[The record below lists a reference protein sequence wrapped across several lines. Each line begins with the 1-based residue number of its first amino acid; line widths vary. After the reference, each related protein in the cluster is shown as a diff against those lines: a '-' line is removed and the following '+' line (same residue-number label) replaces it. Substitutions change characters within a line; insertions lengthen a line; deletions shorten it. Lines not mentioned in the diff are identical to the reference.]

1 MRSQECRKHIQ
12 KTGKVCKLSEK
23 TMDEVQKVLEFV
35 EDHSQISDL
44 STDAA
49 KALMDIPDP
58 ILQQKAISHVE
69 NALNRKT
76 PTGGTYKKRLTK
88 PEVEKV
94 IKKVL
99 PPETVKKE
107 SCVLK
112 PSDSEKEPEPTKTKP
127 SDAFCY
133 QPGEAPKASDAPVLS
148 LAQQQAA
155 KEQPAP
161 SQQIHPGSKVTI
173 NPVVIDDT
181 LREAPGFT
189 RASGNPSPAPA
200 PAAPVLN
207 PKEEM
212 ERRAQAFIELIS
224 NRLQIET
231 TDLMRNHHW
240 QAKDVLC
247 LGIDALVEK
256 EGKSGRGV

>member
-58 ILQQKAISHVE
+58 VIQQKAISHVA

-99 PPETVKKE
+99 PPENVKKE

-112 PSDSEKEPEPTKTKP
+112 PSVPEKEPEKKKP
-127 SDAFCY
+127 LTRPEPDHPNHGQFVD
-133 QPGEAPKASDAPVLS
+133 QPGTLPVTDAPPQPS
-148 LAQQQAA
+148 LAEQIKPEEPAPVEPAKRVPACLIGPAPVVPMPVPTEKTA
-155 KEQPAP
+155 KEIYMDACNAAYEHGKPDFRLAIDELMRYHP
-161 SQQIHPGSKVTI
+161 SWKDAGTVIYFCVT
-173 NPVVIDDT
+173 D
-181 LREAPGFT
+181 
-189 RASGNPSPAPA
+189 
-200 PAAPVLN
+200 
-207 PKEEM
+207 PKE
-212 ERRAQAFIELIS
+212 AIV
-224 NRLQIET
+224 
-231 TDLMRNHHW
+231 
-240 QAKDVLC
+240 K
-247 LGIDALVEK
+247 K
-256 EGKSGRGV
+256 K